1 MTSGASLLTDRGVLK
16 VAGPDTETFLQKL
29 ITNSV
34 QKFEPGESRF
44 SGLLT
49 PQGKL
54 LFDFFVVPL
63 PEGPEAGFYFDCT
76 KDQSADLAKRINFHK
91 MRAKVT
97 IEDLSASLAVA
108 AFWGAEPPAIADAT
122 VSRDCRV
129 DDMGWRVIAPIASL
143 EKVVAHDPAACEA
156 FCIEKAVPK
165 GGVDFEYGDTFV
177 HDVNLDQL
185 HGVDFKK
192 GCYVGQEVVARV
204 HFRKSARKRI
214 VKVHF
219 EGPAPAPGTPLTA
232 GEINVGL
239 VGSIAGS
246 EGLAQLRL
254 DFLEQAQAAGTTV
267 KAGDVPVAIT
277 VPEALLET
285 NSGVE
290 KRL

>member
-1 MTSGASLLTDRGVLK
+1 MASGASLLTDRGVLK
-16 VAGPDTETFLQKL
+16 VAGPDAATFLQKL

-34 QKFEPGESRF
+34 QNFEPGESRF

-63 PEGPEAGFYFDCT
+63 PAGTETGFYFDCV
-76 KDQSADLAKRINFHK
+76 KEQSADLAKRVNFHK

-97 IEDLSASLAVA
+97 IEDLSGSLGVA
-108 AFWGAEPPAIADAT
+108 AFWGAEPPAIAEAT
-122 VSRDCRV
+122 VYRDCRV
-129 DDMGWRVIAPIASL
+129 EDMGSRVIAPLATL
-143 EKVVAHDPAACEA
+143 EKAVPDDMAAYQA
-156 FCIEKAVPK
+156 FRISKSVPK
-165 GGVDFEYGDTFV
+165 GGVDFEYGETFV

-214 VKVHF
+214 VKVQF
-219 EGPAPAPGTPLTA
+219 EGPAPEPGTPLKA
-232 GEINVGL
+232 GEMNVGL

-254 DFLEQAQAAGTTV
+254 DFLEQAKAAGTPV

-277 VPEALLET
+277 VPEALIET

>member
-1 MTSGASLLTDRGVLK
+1 MTSGASLLTDRGVLR
-16 VAGPDTETFLQKL
+16 VAGPDAETFLQKL

-54 LFDFFVVPL
+54 LFDFFVIPL
-63 PEGPEAGFYFDCT
+63 SGEPGFYFDCV
-76 KDQSADLAKRINFHK
+76 KEQSADLAKRITFHK

-97 IEDLSASLAVA
+97 IEDLSASLGIA
-108 AFWGAEPPAIADAT
+108 AFWAAEPPALEGAT
-122 VSRDCRV
+122 VYRDCRV
-129 DDMGWRVIAPIASL
+129 EGMGSRVIAPLDIL
-143 EKVVAHDPAACEA
+143 
-156 FCIEKAVPK
+156 EKAVPADMPAYVAQCIACAVPQ
-165 GGVDFEYGDTFV
+165 GGVDFVYGDTFV

-219 EGPAPAPGTPLTA
+219 DGPAPATGTPLMA
-232 GEINVGL
+232 GESNIGQI
-239 VGSIAGS
+239 GSIAGS
-246 EGLAQLRL
+246 EALANVRL
-254 DFLEQAQAAGTTV
+254 DKLEEAKAAGTPIM
-267 KAGDVPVAIT
+267 AGEIVAAFTI
-277 VPEALLET
+277 PEALIET
-285 NSGVE
+285 ASGVE

>member
-16 VAGPDTETFLQKL
+16 VAGPDTATFLQKL

-63 PEGPEAGFYFDCT
+63 PEGPEAGFYFDCV
-76 KDQSADLAKRINFHK
+76 KEQSADLAKRVNFHK

-97 IEDLSASLAVA
+97 IEDLSDSLGVA
-108 AFWGAEPPAIADAT
+108 AVWGAEPPALADAT
-122 VSRDCRV
+122 VSRDCRAEG
-129 DDMGWRVIAPIASL
+129 MGSRVIAPITTL
-143 EKVVAHDPAACEA
+143 EKAFPADTAAYEA
-156 FCIEKAVPK
+156 LCIAQAVPK
-165 GGVDFEYGDTFV
+165 GGIDFEYGDTFV
-177 HDVNLDQL
+177 HNVNLDQL
-185 HGVDFKK
+185 NGVDFKK
-192 GCYVGQEVVARV
+192 GCYVGQEVGARV
-204 HFRKSARKRI
+204 HFRNSARKRI

-219 EGPAPAPGTPLTA
+219 DGPAPAPGTPLMA
-232 GEINVGL
+232 GETNLGL

-254 DFLEQAQAAGTTV
+254 DWLEDAKAAGTAI
-267 KAGDVPVAIT
+267 KAGDVPVAVS
-277 VPEALLET
+277 VPDALIAT
-285 NSGVE
+285 AAGVE

>member
-1 MTSGASLLTDRGVLK
+1 MSGASFLPDRGVLK
-16 VAGPDTETFLQKL
+16 VSGPDTGTFLQKL

-63 PEGPEAGFYFDCT
+63 PEGPDAGFYFDCV
-76 KDQSADLAKRINFHK
+76 KEQSADLAKRITFHR

-97 IEDLSASLAVA
+97 IEDLSNEFGVA
-108 AFWGAEPPAIADAT
+108 AVWNGDVPAIEGAT

-129 DDMGWRVIAPIASL
+129 EGMGSRVIAPLAAL
-143 EKVVAHDPAACEA
+143 EKAIPTDVAAYDAHYIACG
-156 FCIEKAVPK
+156 VPK
-165 GGVDFEYGDTFV
+165 GGIDFVYGDTFV

-219 EGPAPAPGTPLTA
+219 DGPAPAAGTPLMA
-232 GEINVGL
+232 GESSIGQ
-239 VGSIAGS
+239 VGSISGTD
-246 EGLAQLRL
+246 GLAALRL
-254 DFLEQAQAAGTTV
+254 DKLQEATAAGTPI
-267 KAGDVPVAIT
+267 KAGDLT
-277 VPEALLET
+277 VSFSIPDILFEEAA
-285 NSGVE
+285 GVE